1 MSNSLPWYKWYP
13 RDWRNDVAAQSL
25 GYFER
30 GVWRE
35 ILDIM
40 HFCDER
46 GVLAVNGVPIGD
58 EGLAKMLGL
67 SLEGLTRA
75 LTPLLQLGVAKRR
88 ESDGAIY
95 SKRMVE
101 DTAVSKSAYENG
113 VRGGNPNISSKG
125 VNPPVNGGLNPRVKG
140 RVNPP
145 VKGVVNLASVSDSGS
160 GSGSSS
166 GENESTLH
174 NAAITPHNT
183 EGSLATAQAPAPK
196 KPKTVVSPTEGKIQ
210 HGKYVWLS
218 QEELERFETQHG
230 PEFIKRCI
238 DKLDAWIETDPIPK
252 KIKNG
257 RNAGACF
264 RSWVFNSVSEEY
276 SKRSTA
282 KQGQLGFKPHTA
294 ASTVEKNEQ
303 YLKERYGQDF
313 VDNMFTIAG
322 FGQEGLDI
330 EPDGG
335 VGVAL
340 LPERTT
346 K

>member
-67 SLEGLTRA
+67 SLEGLTGA
-75 LTPLLQLGVAKRR
+75 LTSLLQLGVAKRR

-145 VKGVVNLASVSDSGS
+145 VKGGVNLASVSVSDS

-166 GENESTLH
+166 GENEITQH
-174 NAAITPHNT
+174 NVAITPHNT
-183 EGSLATAQAPAPK
+183 EGSLATAQAPTAK
-196 KPKTVVSPTEGKIQ
+196 KPKTVVSPTEGKTL
-210 HGKYVWLS
+210 HLEYVWLKPS
-218 QEELERFETQHG
+218 DLEKFIQAHGKAFVEQCIET
-230 PEFIKRCI
+230 
-238 DKLDAWIETDPIPK
+238 LDAWIGKQPDKDRVT
-252 KIKNG
+252 NG
-257 RNAGACF
+257 INAAYTF
-264 RSWVFNSVSEEY
+264 RSWVIKSVQERNGAPPGAPVQKQMGFLTTAE
-276 SKRSTA
+276 KRDLQVKSLMQRA
-282 KQGQLGFKPHTA
+282 IEA
-294 ASTVEKNEQ
+294 DERDR
-303 YLKERYGQDF
+303 LKEQK
-313 VDNMFTIAG
+313 
-322 FGQEGLDI
+322 
-330 EPDGG
+330 
-335 VGVAL
+335 L
-340 LPERTT
+340 L
-346 K
+346 